1 LQRSACLPSNRTT
14 TRRTRFSPSLASAA
28 APPWAEAGSPRLTP
42 HDVIQFAR
50 EKYRKAYA
58 ENTRETIRRQA
69 IHQLVQGGVLVRNP
83 DDPTLATN
91 SPRTHYAL
99 TEEALSVI
107 RAYGTERFDTEAAA
121 FLLKVSGG
129 LAAQYARGRKDASV
143 EVALDGAVALR
154 LSPGKHNT
162 LQARVV
168 TSFLPNFAPAAQ
180 VLYLGDTDHKSLHV
194 EQEKLAALGIP
205 VGKHDKL
212 PDVVLY
218 DEARGWLFLI
228 EAVTSHG
235 PVSPK
240 RYKELEEMLSGCKA
254 GRVYVSAFLDGKTFR
269 RYAAEIAW
277 ETEVWIAD
285 APEHMVHFNGDRF
298 LGPR

>member
-1 LQRSACLPSNRTT
+1 M
-14 TRRTRFSPSLASAA
+14 
-28 APPWAEAGSPRLTP
+28 
-42 HDVIQFAR
+42 
-50 EKYRKAYA
+50 
-58 ENTRETIRRQA
+58 
-69 IHQLVQGGVLVRNP
+69 
-83 DDPTLATN
+83 
-91 SPRTHYAL
+91 
-99 TEEALSVI
+99 
-107 RAYGTERFDTEAAA
+107 
-121 FLLKVSGG
+121 
-129 LAAQYARGRKDASV
+129 
-143 EVALDGAVALR
+143 
-154 LSPGKHNT
+154 
-162 LQARVV
+162 
-168 TSFLPNFAPAAQ
+168 
-180 VLYLGDTDHKSLHV
+180 LYLGDTDHKSLHV

-205 VGKHDKL
+205 DGKHDKL

-254 GRVYVSAFLDGKTFR
+254 GRVYVSAFLDGKTFG